1 MALADPQVWTVNSVD
16 KTMPRVSSGDGVGK
30 FKLADGTFQVDVRH
44 TYGRRSRHNV
54 KFTQNK
60 IAADPFDTTR
70 NEAVSMSVNLTV
82 DVPVQGFTVAEQGYV
97 VAALLAELSASSA
110 ALTTQLLGG
119 EC

>member
-1 MALADPQVWTVNSVD
+1 MALADPQVWTVNAVD
-16 KTMPRVSSGDGVGK
+16 KTMPRVASGDGFGK
-30 FKLADGTFQVDVRH
+30 WKLADNTFNVDVRH

-97 VAALLAELSASSA
+97 VASLLAELAASSA